1 MQDISVLFAKH
12 SVLQLPCSLKKK
24 PHLFC
29 QQLKIKVPGFGFH
42 FIKSQILNA
51 VQWLFWTYIFLHC
64 TGCYIITLSLQW
76 GFWSLWQLDLQTY
89 LLYSWISS
97 QLREGAT
104 CQAQE
109 ISSLILVSEY
119 QEILYSF
126 FICMLLKLVSCRT
139 ARSAKRMASKV
150 YVLSCHSLL
159 LTSYQHFTQ
168 AVQPHCSFICLLGKI
183 SLRNSTS
190 SWKFLCG
197 YSWWEGFMKFLRE

>member
-1 MQDISVLFAKH
+1 MQYSDSSELIFFFTALVVTL
-12 SVLQLPCSLKKK
+12 LLYLCSEA
-24 PHLFC
+24 
-29 QQLKIKVPGFGFH
+29 FGVCDSW
-42 FIKSQILNA
+42 I
-51 VQWLFWTYIFLHC
+51 
-64 TGCYIITLSLQW
+64 
-76 GFWSLWQLDLQTY
+76 LQTY

-168 AVQPHCSFICLLGKI
+168 AVQPHCSFIYLLGKI